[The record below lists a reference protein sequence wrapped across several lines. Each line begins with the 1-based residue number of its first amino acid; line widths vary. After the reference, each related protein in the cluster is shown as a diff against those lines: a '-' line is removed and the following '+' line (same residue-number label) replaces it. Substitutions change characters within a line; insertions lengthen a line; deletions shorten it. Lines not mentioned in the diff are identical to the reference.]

1 MDGFVLIDK
10 PVGISSHDVVY
21 QVKKKLKVN
30 KVGHTGTLDPFASG
44 LLILCIGKAT
54 KLAQLFSD
62 LDKSYSGTILFNK
75 LYDTYDVTGKLI
87 DEKQVELSSDLIK
100 SKSKEM
106 IGTYNQLPPMYS
118 AIKIDGKKLYD
129 LARQGIELERPK
141 RKVSIFDFIIHDF
154 KDDKST
160 FFAHVSKG
168 TYIRSLAVDFAQKLG
183 TIAVLET
190 LRRESVGSYDV
201 KDAISIQEVEK
212 DDIISV
218 ESYFRNHQKL
228 TLSDYLIHLVKNGV
242 YLDER
247 QIETEQPFIVVDQQN
262 QMIAYYEVID
272 KNKYKPVYIF

>member
-1 MDGFVLIDK
+1 MDGFLLIDK

-44 LLILCIGKAT
+44 LLILCVGKAT

-62 LDKSYSGTILFNK
+62 LDKAYSGTILFNK

-87 DEKQVELSSDLIK
+87 EEKQVELSSDLIQ

-106 IGTYNQLPPMYS
+106 IGTYDQLPPMYS

-141 RKVSIFDFIIHDF
+141 RKVSIFDFQVHDF
-154 KDDKST
+154 NDDKST
-160 FFAHVSKG
+160 FYAHVSKG

-183 TIAVLET
+183 TVAVLET

-201 KDAISIQEVEK
+201 KHAISIQEVEK
-212 DDIISV
+212 NDIISV
-218 ESYFRNHQKL
+218 ESYFKAYQKL
-228 TLSDYLIHLVKNGV
+228 MLSDYLVHLVKNGV

-247 QIETEQPFIVVDQQN
+247 QIETDQPFIVVDQQN